1 MSIRSYVPA
10 TTEALA
16 ELDRDGAWV
25 LPAGTEPVVAEGDD
39 EEHEYAALMTAADES
54 TRLSAEQGVAGLRR
68 VVVVVETP
76 AVPAAGDRV
85 ELRDVAALQVDT
97 ADRTP
102 AADPD
107 DDLAWF
113 GVQELRHLL

>member
-10 TTEALA
+10 TTQVLV

-25 LPAGTEPVVAEGDD
+25 VPAGVAPVVAEGED

-54 TRLSAEQGVAGLRR
+54 TRLATEQGVTGLRR
-68 VVVVVETP
+68 VVVVVETTTS
-76 AVPAAGDRV
+76 PAAGDRV
-85 ELRDVAALQVDT
+85 ELRDVAALQVDE
-97 ADRTP
+97 ADRT
-102 AADPD
+102 ADSDPD

-113 GVQELRHLL
+113 GVQELPHLV